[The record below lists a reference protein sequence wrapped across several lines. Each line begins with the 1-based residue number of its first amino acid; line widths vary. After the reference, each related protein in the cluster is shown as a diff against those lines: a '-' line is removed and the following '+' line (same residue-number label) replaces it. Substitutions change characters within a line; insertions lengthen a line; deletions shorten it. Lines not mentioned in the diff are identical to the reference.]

1 MGALPSLVN
10 LVRFCCEVITPFS
23 SVNFGVGF
31 ANLEYGST
39 LQHTLV
45 MQHSSYIVDSIR
57 LSAHN
62 PVMGKYK
69 AVFSFACTE
78 TAVRYKKK
86 NASKRRVHLT
96 VPITGHE
103 ARTVF
108 RSPPTLRMRFDV

>member
-86 NASKRRVHLT
+86 KTQANAEFT
-96 VPITGHE
+96 
-103 ARTVF
+103 
-108 RSPPTLRMRFDV
+108 